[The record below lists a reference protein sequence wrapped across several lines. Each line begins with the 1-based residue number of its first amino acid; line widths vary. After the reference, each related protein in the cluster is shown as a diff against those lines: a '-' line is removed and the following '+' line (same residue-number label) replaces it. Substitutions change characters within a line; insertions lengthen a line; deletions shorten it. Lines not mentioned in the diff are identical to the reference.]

1 MLNKKIFASLLA
13 CSCIVA
19 SNTKAQLYSP
29 AHLIYTYA
37 SSSNI
42 VGAKRISD
50 KYGID
55 MMDVRGDTALCH
67 SMKQKD
73 AKTYK
78 ILMSM
83 GAKSNDYCL
92 AKNPKFKKVLAEYD
106 ATTRGAYHN
115 SGTLLSRPRTITP
128 EVGISTSAKVGWTLG
143 GIALVGGGIAAAAGG
158 GGGGSSSS
166 SSSSGGE
173 LSCEEQGGTLVNGE
187 CIISGEKGAA
197 PRNEDPEKFH
207 TQEYTKTTHLSSIN
221 ADKAYAR
228 GYTGYIINRNED
240 GTLISD
246 GSELISTEKLKVGV
260 LDAAFDI
267 NHPDLLDNVVK
278 DADGK
283 VYGYN
288 FDYGPC
294 RNGDT
299 THCYGIEDN
308 MIVFYGDG
316 EILAQSTPDY
326 TEDFFNLLF
335 QDYPAD
341 YDWDKIKNNP
351 ISYYLSEQRYSELTN
366 TTSGDHGT
374 HVMGIIG
381 ALADGKGMQGVA
393 PNVEMVAISYNQPL
407 ISFPNVTDSV
417 YTSALNALLAENA
430 KVVNMS
436 FGVETNSN
444 ANTQASYAIGKSA
457 YDIDTQDGFDD
468 LIPMFE
474 GLAANNVVIVK
485 AAGNEG
491 EETRYEADI
500 ISGLPLSDTFKAGS
514 EYDLTNLFMT
524 VVSTNSN
531 NELAYYSQKC
541 GATQNYCIAA
551 PGGDAYNGDLIYS
564 TVQNDDKHTKDEHGN
579 AYGYMQGTSMA
590 APVVTGSVA
599 LLMGA
604 YPHLT
609 PQQIVQILFE
619 TATDLG
625 DEGVDEIFGHG
636 LLNLD
641 AATSPIG
648 YLEFDFVND
657 NQNSPET
664 FSASALKLSKSATA
678 KILAVLPKKFTV
690 FDKYNRSFEISS
702 SKLFADTSKQQRHLF
717 ENEFKAFMSKGK
729 QTIMANNSLS
739 FAFNTSAT
747 GNDIYSPF
755 GYLSMDYK
763 ADKQLSFNAF
773 YSENT
778 ILNSGEIFTRT
789 AQNPFISMDNAFGV
803 GFNYELGSKANVKF
817 DYTIGKNNFYEDL
830 DNSDLYDNRMDA
842 FNSELNYDF
851 SKFVKMSGNFGLLR
865 EDGSVLGMIGSNAF
879 DFDDSQTYFGGIKL
893 SYMPTAKMSIT
904 AAYTRGYTN
913 TAVNNRLFSMS
924 DIESE
929 SVSLNATYF
938 LSKESNIG
946 LDIYSPLRIINGTA
960 DIMLANGRHPT
971 EDKVYMNKYQT
982 SLKDKAREWDFS
994 MFYNTKIKDDANFK
1008 TRFGIRINPEHEQNA
1023 KPDYFGMFNLNF
1035 AF

>member
-436 FGVETNSN
+436 F
-444 ANTQASYAIGKSA
+444 
-457 YDIDTQDGFDD
+457 
-468 LIPMFE
+468 
-474 GLAANNVVIVK
+474 
-485 AAGNEG
+485 
-491 EETRYEADI
+491 
-500 ISGLPLSDTFKAGS
+500 
-514 EYDLTNLFMT
+514 
-524 VVSTNSN
+524 
-531 NELAYYSQKC
+531 
-541 GATQNYCIAA
+541 
-551 PGGDAYNGDLIYS
+551 
-564 TVQNDDKHTKDEHGN
+564 
-579 AYGYMQGTSMA
+579 
-590 APVVTGSVA
+590 
-599 LLMGA
+599 
-604 YPHLT
+604 
-609 PQQIVQILFE
+609 
-619 TATDLG
+619 
-625 DEGVDEIFGHG
+625 
-636 LLNLD
+636 
-641 AATSPIG
+641 
-648 YLEFDFVND
+648 
-657 NQNSPET
+657 
-664 FSASALKLSKSATA
+664 
-678 KILAVLPKKFTV
+678 
-690 FDKYNRSFEISS
+690 
-702 SKLFADTSKQQRHLF
+702 
-717 ENEFKAFMSKGK
+717 
-729 QTIMANNSLS
+729 
-739 FAFNTSAT
+739 
-747 GNDIYSPF
+747 
-755 GYLSMDYK
+755 
-763 ADKQLSFNAF
+763 
-773 YSENT
+773 
-778 ILNSGEIFTRT
+778 
-789 AQNPFISMDNAFGV
+789 
-803 GFNYELGSKANVKF
+803 
-817 DYTIGKNNFYEDL
+817 
-830 DNSDLYDNRMDA
+830 
-842 FNSELNYDF
+842 
-851 SKFVKMSGNFGLLR
+851 
-865 EDGSVLGMIGSNAF
+865 
-879 DFDDSQTYFGGIKL
+879 
-893 SYMPTAKMSIT
+893 
-904 AAYTRGYTN
+904 
-913 TAVNNRLFSMS
+913 
-924 DIESE
+924 
-929 SVSLNATYF
+929 
-938 LSKESNIG
+938 
-946 LDIYSPLRIINGTA
+946 
-960 DIMLANGRHPT
+960 
-971 EDKVYMNKYQT
+971 
-982 SLKDKAREWDFS
+982 
-994 MFYNTKIKDDANFK
+994 
-1008 TRFGIRINPEHEQNA
+1008 
-1023 KPDYFGMFNLNF
+1023 
-1035 AF
+1035 